1 MNLIKAKSAAS
12 KQAQKSFEENL
23 WDTAKDSLSTN
34 IKGEGEILV
43 DIWLTGFDVPFLD
56 TLLLMNFKKYQK
68 T

>member
-1 MNLIKAKSAAS
+1 VNLIKAKSAAS
-12 KQAQKSFEENL
+12 KQTQKSFEENL